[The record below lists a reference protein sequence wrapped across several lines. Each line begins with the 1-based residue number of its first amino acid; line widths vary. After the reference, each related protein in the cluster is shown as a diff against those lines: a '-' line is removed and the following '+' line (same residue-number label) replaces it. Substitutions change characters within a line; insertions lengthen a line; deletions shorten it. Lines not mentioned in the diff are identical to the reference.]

1 MFPGHHQAVVSG
13 EQAVRIL
20 ARVRCVT
27 ARLGVAAVLAAL
39 AGCAQAPVP
48 HEALTTADLAVAR
61 ARTAG
66 AAEHAAVELA
76 RAEAKL
82 EQARA
87 AVRARAHERARTL
100 AEQALVDAELA
111 EVQAQAAQEEASARS
126 LRERVAMQHRQ
137 LAPADNGT

>member
-1 MFPGHHQAVVSG
+1 MVSG
-13 EQAVRIL
+13 EQAVRIS

-27 ARLGVAAVLAAL
+27 ARLGVVAVLAAL
-39 AGCAQAPVP
+39 AGCAAQAPVP

-66 AAEHAAVELA
+66 AANHASVELA

-87 AVRARAHERARTL
+87 AVRAKAHERARTL

-111 EVQAQAAQEEASARS
+111 EVKAQAAQAEASARS

>member
-1 MFPGHHQAVVSG
+1 
-13 EQAVRIL
+13 
-20 ARVRCVT
+20 
-27 ARLGVAAVLAAL
+27 VAAVLAAL

-48 HEALTTADLAVAR
+48 HEALSTADLAVVR

-82 EQARA
+82 EGARA
-87 AVRARAHERARTL
+87 AVRAKAHDRARTL

-111 EVQAQAAQEEASARS
+111 EVRAQAAQEEASARS